1 MSGSNKYSQGRIADP
16 VHGTIEL
23 SQLEFDLLS
32 TRSFQRL
39 RNVKQLGL
47 AHLVFPGADYS
58 RLSHSL
64 GVNHVT
70 GTILDSLRR
79 NSGTKIKDKEYELY
93 RLAGLLH
100 DVGHYPYS
108 HTFENAVS
116 TFYQGSSQP
125 DLFAYSAGTSQGE
138 EGATPAEADDHTWT
152 SLNHEDVGRELLDH
166 DPEISRVLTP
176 IHRQDK
182 CGGGLNG

>member
-1 MSGSNKYSQGRIADP
+1 MTESSKYRQGRITDP

-23 SQLEFDLLS
+23 SQLEIDLLS

-39 RNVKQLGL
+39 HNVKQLGL

-64 GVNHVT
+64 GVNHIT
-70 GTILDSLRR
+70 GKILDSLRR
-79 NSGTKIKDKEYELY
+79 NSGEVIGDQEYQLY

-116 TFYQGSSQP
+116 AFYQGCSQP
-125 DLFAYSAGTSQGE
+125 DLFAYSTETFQS
-138 EGATPAEADDHTWT
+138 EGQSFSYDSTP
-152 SLNHEDVGRELLDH
+152 
-166 DPEISRVLTP
+166 LTP
-176 IHRQDK
+176 DFIRS
-182 CGGGLNG
+182 